1 MSNLQRV
8 KTDVLVEDLYS
19 NETVQSQAREIGNI
33 ISAHD
38 DLLFKESYKK
48 KILSLSKQDIF
59 DSIVDSFKEKILN
72 LI

>member
-1 MSNLQRV
+1 MSNFKRV

-48 KILSLSKQDIF
+48 KFYPYQSKIFSILLLILLK
-59 DSIVDSFKEKILN
+59 KKISN